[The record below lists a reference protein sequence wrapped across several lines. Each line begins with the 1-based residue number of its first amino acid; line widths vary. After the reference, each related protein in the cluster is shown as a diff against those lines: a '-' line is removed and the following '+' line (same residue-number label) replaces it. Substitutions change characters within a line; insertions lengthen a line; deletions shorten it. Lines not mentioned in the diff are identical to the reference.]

1 MMRKPTLLDF
11 PEKIESERLY
21 IRPCLPDDGKIVH
34 ETIVRSKEQL
44 KMWLPFAKEDRT
56 VDEVEDGI
64 RQSYAEFIK
73 RTDFRLHIFLKE
85 TDEFI
90 GSTGFHRVDW
100 EIPKVEIGYWLDTR
114 HTRKGY
120 MREVVQTLTTFAFDT
135 LQVNRVE
142 IRCDEKNIASRR
154 IPEKLG
160 YVLEGTLRN
169 DDVSVIGPGL
179 RNTCIYAVIPS
190 DWK

>member
-1 MMRKPTLLDF
+1 MMNKPTLLNF

-21 IRPCLPDDGKIVH
+21 IRPCLPGDGKIVH
-34 ETIVRSKEQL
+34 EAIVRSKEQL
-44 KMWLPFAKEDRT
+44 KMWLPFAKEERT

-85 TDEFI
+85 TDELI

-169 DDVSVIGPGL
+169 DDVSVSGPEL

>member
-1 MMRKPTLLDF
+1 MKKPTLLNF

-21 IRPCLPDDGKIVH
+21 IRPCLPGDGKIVH
-34 ETIVRSKEQL
+34 EAIVRSKEQL
-44 KMWLPFAKEDRT
+44 KMWLPFAKEERT

-169 DDVSVIGPGL
+169 DDVSVSGPEL